1 MSLKQIAFFM
11 TLLLIVAIPT
21 VYAQVSIGQKAVQKS
36 VEVVIN
42 SSNEIHVKHV
52 IASSNMPQQ
61 LALIDGNRTNLKV
74 SDGERNETQ
83 FGDMGNDGS
92 IIILPSQKNTIVEY
106 DLDNVIFLKN
116 NMMTWDFRYLET
128 TSFIIPKEI
137 DMIFT
142 NNRPVQLDKI
152 HGITCHGCQMIL
164 EYSMNMPK
172 IFENVKLDNKE
183 FVIEVRTFAEINQF
197 NFDQLTKSINFKVSG
212 EKQFIMTIIPQG
224 LLPGPYNVFLG
235 DNKTAFSGYVNNGT
249 HVWLSMRP
257 NNSGDV
263 SIISNTTTSNE
274 KPTIEDNSSTT
285 SVDQNS
291 IVYVLLGVIAA
302 IGIVVLIIIR
312 KRKLAIT
319 SRTIQDSSAEKS

>member
-21 VYAQVSIGQKAVQKS
+21 VYAQISIGQKAEQKL

-52 IASSNMPQQ
+52 ISSSNMPQQ
-61 LALIDGNRTNLKV
+61 LTLIDGDRTNLKV
-74 SDGERNETQ
+74 LDQEGSEKQ
-83 FGDMGNDGS
+83 FGSTGDDSTIM
-92 IIILPSQKNTIVEY
+92 ILPSQKNTIVEY
-106 DLDNVIFLKN
+106 DLGNVIFLKN

-137 DMIFT
+137 DLIFA
-142 NNRPVQLDKI
+142 NNRPVHLDKI

-183 FVIEVRTFAEINQF
+183 FVIEVRTFAEINKF
-197 NFDQLTKSINFKVSG
+197 NFDQLTKSINFEVNG
-212 EKQFIMTIIPQG
+212 EKQFITTIIPQE

-235 DNKTAFSGYVNNGT
+235 DNKTAFSEYVNNGT

-257 NNSGDV
+257 DISGDI

-274 KPTIEDNSSTT
+274 KPAIEENSSTVN
-285 SVDQNS
+285 VDQNR
-291 IVYVLLGVIAA
+291 IAYIILGVIVSV
-302 IGIVVLIIIR
+302 GIAVLIIMR
-312 KRKLAIT
+312 KKKFAVT
-319 SRTIQDSSAEKS
+319 STIQDNNTEKS

>member
-21 VYAQVSIGQKAVQKS
+21 VYAQISIGQKAEQKL

-52 IASSNMPQQ
+52 ISSSNMPQQ
-61 LALIDGNRTNLKV
+61 LTLIDGGRTNLKV
-74 SDGERNETQ
+74 SDQEGSEKQ
-83 FGDMGNDGS
+83 FGSTGDDSTIM
-92 IIILPSQKNTIVEY
+92 ILPSQKNTIVEY
-106 DLDNVIFLKN
+106 DLGNVIFLKN

-137 DMIFT
+137 DLIFA
-142 NNRPVQLDKI
+142 NNRPVHLDKI

-183 FVIEVRTFAEINQF
+183 FVIEVRTFAEINKF
-197 NFDQLTKSINFKVSG
+197 NFDQLTKSINFEVKG
-212 EKQFIMTIIPQG
+212 EKQFITTIIPQE

-235 DNKTAFSGYVNNGT
+235 DNKTAFSEYVNNGT

-257 NNSGDV
+257 DISGDI

-274 KPTIEDNSSTT
+274 KPAIEENSSTVN
-285 SVDQNS
+285 VDQNR
-291 IVYVLLGVIAA
+291 IAYIILGVIVSV
-302 IGIVVLIIIR
+302 GIAVLIIMR
-312 KRKLAIT
+312 KKKFAVT
-319 SRTIQDSSAEKS
+319 STTQDNNTEKS